1 MFPIDQNTKKYDQEK
16 LNQFDEL
23 IKDKQFE
30 WDIESVLPKVL
41 TAGTNAGCLT
51 EQGAKLL
58 DPTNNL
64 EPGVPLC
71 PPEGDAGTGMVATN
85 SVEKK
90 KGNISAGTSAF
101 AMLVLDQPLS
111 KVHPEIDIV
120 TTPSGDLVA
129 MVHTNNCTSDINA
142 WVNLFEETFEVMGVE
157 VDKNQLYERLFNHT
171 QHADEQ
177 NGNLLSYG
185 YISGENITK
194 INKGIPIFLRP
205 TDSQF
210 NLANFMKT
218 HIMSAFSTLKI
229 GVDILKEEEK
239 VLIDSFVVHGGIFKT
254 EEIAQRILGAALNS
268 SVEVLK
274 TANDGGAWGMAIL
287 ARYMVN
293 NDSQLPL
300 NQYLEENI
308 FGQQEGSVIQP
319 SEKDVEEYEQ
329 FITEYKKGLEIER
342 KASQFIR

>member
-1 MFPIDQNTKKYDQEK
+1 M
-16 LNQFDEL
+16 
-23 IKDKQFE
+23 
-30 WDIESVLPKVL
+30 
-41 TAGTNAGCLT
+41 
-51 EQGAKLL
+51 
-58 DPTNNL
+58 
-64 EPGVPLC
+64 
-71 PPEGDAGTGMVATN
+71 
-85 SVEKK
+85 
-90 KGNISAGTSAF
+90 
-101 AMLVLDQPLS
+101 
-111 KVHPEIDIV
+111 
-120 TTPSGDLVA
+120 
-129 MVHTNNCTSDINA
+129 
-142 WVNLFEETFEVMGVE
+142 
-157 VDKNQLYERLFNHT
+157 
-171 QHADEQ
+171 
-177 NGNLLSYG
+177 
-185 YISGENITK
+185 
-194 INKGIPIFLRP
+194 RP